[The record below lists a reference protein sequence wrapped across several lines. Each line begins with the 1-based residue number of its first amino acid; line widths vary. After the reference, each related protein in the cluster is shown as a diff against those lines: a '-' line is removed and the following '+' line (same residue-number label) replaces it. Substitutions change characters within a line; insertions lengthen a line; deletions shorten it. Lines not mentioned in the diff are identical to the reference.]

1 MHPPPPPPN
10 KPLTQQHTH
19 PPPPSPR
26 GRAAAP
32 PPTAVGADDDVFD
45 LGADSLT
52 ALRLTGRIEA
62 ELDVGLDVSAVF
74 RHRTPRALAAA
85 LTARRGGSET
95 APHGRTT

>member
-1 MHPPPPPPN
+1 MP
-10 KPLTQQHTH
+10 
-19 PPPPSPR
+19 
-26 GRAAAP
+26 AA
-32 PPTAVGADDDVFD
+32 PTAVGADDDVFD

-52 ALRLTGRIEA
+52 ALRLAGRIEA

-85 LTARRGGSET
+85 LTARRGDSET

>member
-1 MHPPPPPPN
+1 P
-10 KPLTQQHTH
+10 
-19 PPPPSPR
+19 
-26 GRAAAP
+26 AAP
-32 PPTAVGADDDVFD
+32 RDPGARGGGLLAGDPRPPTAVGADDDVFD

-52 ALRLTGRIEA
+52 ALRLAGRIEA

-85 LTARRGGSET
+85 LTARRGDSET